1 MATAPRSRGTT
12 EVPFVDRL
20 RSIRW
25 GLFALLTLTASIGVV
40 MLYSAAGASFS
51 PWAANHGY
59 RFFLAASLLFFVAL
73 VDIRIWQRFAYAGY
87 VFGILGLLTVQF
99 FGSEGGGAQRWIDL
113 GFMKL
118 QPSEMMKIALIV
130 ALARYFNGKTLEDMG
145 KISTL
150 VVPVLLVLLP
160 TALIF
165 EQPDLG
171 TSAMLA
177 AVGAII
183 FFCAGVRWWKV
194 LLVAT
199 AGAAIVPLAWPF
211 LATYQKNRILT
222 FLNPEN
228 DPLGT
233 GYHIIQSKIAFGSGG
248 LFGKGFTQGTQS
260 QLSFL
265 PETQTDFIF
274 ALIAEEWGM
283 LGALVILALY
293 IMIIFYCL
301 WVSMRSRSQF
311 GRLLAVGFS
320 ANMFFYVF
328 ANMGMVTGLLP
339 VVGVPLP
346 LISWGGTVMIATMV
360 SMGFVMN
367 AYIFR
372 KVVLGL
378 HNDG

>member
-1 MATAPRSRGTT
+1 MARPPGKRAVTYIPIV
-12 EVPFVDRL
+12 ERL

-25 GLFALLTLTASIGVV
+25 GLFALLSLTAAIGVV

-59 RFFLAASLLFFVAL
+59 RYLLTATFLFGIAL
-73 VDIRIWQRFAYAGY
+73 VDIRIWLRLAYPGY
-87 VFGILGLLTVQF
+87 VVGILLLLFVVF
-99 FGSEGGGAQRWIDL
+99 FGTLGGGAQRWIDL
-113 GFMKL
+113 GVMRL
-118 QPSEMMKIALIV
+118 QPSELMKIALIV
-130 ALARYFNGKTLEDMG
+130 ALARYFNGKTLEEMG
-145 KISTL
+145 KITTL
-150 VVPVLLVLLP
+150 LVPLGLVLLP
-160 TALIF
+160 AILIF

-171 TSAMLA
+171 TSIMVV
-177 AVGAII
+177 AVGGIV
-183 FFCAGVRWWKV
+183 FFCAGVRWWKI
-194 LLVAT
+194 LLVLT
-199 AGAAIVPLAWPF
+199 VVAGTIPLAWPF
-211 LATYQKNRILT
+211 LATYQKNRVLT

-283 LGALVILALY
+283 LGALVILGLY
-293 IMIIFYCL
+293 MVIIFYCL

-311 GRLLAVGFS
+311 GRLLAIGFS

-346 LISWGGTVMIATMV
+346 LISWGGTVMIATMI